1 MNNDTFNIRIT
12 VEIGDKEIAQAV
24 ARDLTSNAAKTESP
38 ETILSAILYTFGA
51 TKISEVQYMPH
62 PKENIGAVAMIL
74 ECSEEQSKKNCEA
87 PQE

>member
-1 MNNDTFNIRIT
+1 MNNDTFYIRIT
-12 VEIGDKEIAQAV
+12 VEIGDKETAQTV
-24 ARDLTSNAAKTESP
+24 AKDLTSDAKTESP

-62 PKENIGAVAMIL
+62 PKENIGAIAMIL